1 MHHTK
6 LRSFHAV
13 ATAGGF
19 TAASKL
25 LKVGQPTITSQVRA
39 LERHFSVELFHR
51 RGRRVELTDAGKGLL
66 AITQRLASLESEAID
81 FLNATAGLRSGHL
94 KIAAVGPYH
103 VTEMLAAFGARYSD
117 IDFSV
122 SIANSRDALRSLLEF
137 RSDVAVLAHVED
149 DPRFHAVPYSR
160 HPVVVFVD
168 SDHPWAKR
176 RSISIRELA
185 GQRMILRELGST
197 TRRAF
202 EEALARAE
210 VRIGRAIEIGSRE
223 AVWLAVA
230 RGMGIGVVS
239 AFEFTPHPRLHTLQV
254 RDAEIYTYAHVV
266 CLAERAASPLIA
278 AFLGVVAALL
288 AGKPDAPTSRR
299 RQPRRAA

>member
-1 MHHTK
+1 VHHTK

-25 LKVGQPTITSQVRA
+25 LKVGQPTITSQVKA
-39 LERHFSVELFHR
+39 LERHFRVELFHR

-66 AITQRLASLESEAID
+66 AITQRMLSLEKEAVD

-94 KIAAVGPYH
+94 KVAAVGPYH
-103 VTEMLAAFGARYSD
+103 VTAMLAAFGARYPG

-122 SIANSRDALRSLLEF
+122 SVGNSRDTLKALLEF
-137 RSDVAVLAHVED
+137 RADVAVLAHVED
-149 DPRFHAVPYSR
+149 DARFHAVPFSR

-168 SDHPWAKR
+168 TDHPWAKR
-176 RSISIRELA
+176 RSIRLRELA
-185 GQRMILRELGST
+185 GRDMILREQGST

-202 EEALARAE
+202 EEAIARAE
-210 VRIGRAIEIGSRE
+210 VKIGRAIEIGSRE
-223 AVWLAVA
+223 AIWLAVA

-239 AFEFTPHPRLHTLQV
+239 EVEFTPHPRLHTLRV
-254 RDAEIYTYAHVV
+254 SDAEIYTYAHVV
-266 CLAERAASPLIA
+266 CLAERRSAPLIA
-278 AFLGVVAALL
+278 AFLGVVDGLL
-288 AGKPDAPTSRR
+288 ARR
-299 RQPRRAA
+299 RRAR

>member
-1 MHHTK
+1 MHYTK

-13 ATAGGF
+13 AMAGGF
-19 TAASKL
+19 TAAARQ
-25 LKVGQPTITSQVRA
+25 LKVGQPTITTQVRA
-39 LERHFSVELFHR
+39 LERQYRVELFHR
-51 RGRRVELTDAGKGLL
+51 RGRRVELTDAGRGLL
-66 AITQRLASLESEAID
+66 ALTQRMLSLEAEAID

-103 VTEMLAAFGARYSD
+103 VTEMLAAFGARYPE

-122 SIANSRDALRSLLEF
+122 SVGNSRDALKSLLEF
-137 RSDVAVLAHVED
+137 RSDVGVLAHVED

-160 HPVVVFVD
+160 HPVAVFVD
-168 SDHPWAKR
+168 TGHPWARR
-176 RSISIRELA
+176 RSIRIRELG

-202 EEALARAE
+202 EEALDRAG

-239 AFEFTPHPRLHTLQV
+239 EFEFTPHPRLHLLRV
-254 RDAEIYTYAHVV
+254 SDAEIYTYAHVV
-266 CLAERAASPLIA
+266 CLAERRAAPLIA
-278 AFLGVVAALL
+278 AFLDVVAGLL
-288 AGKPDAPTSRR
+288 AHRGKARGRAP
-299 RQPRRAA
+299 